1 MNHRSPVLKLALLA
15 IGLALAACG
24 DVGQGE
30 PTPTTLPGPSR
41 SFDMGFSSLP
51 SELPAESY
59 GDTFELAASAGEVI
73 LIQRVPPWE
82 ALMANGLFPSDE
94 VVQTTQRETEL
105 AEEHGL
111 ELFVA
116 IDPTDASEGRRQLA
130 SLPEDR
136 RGAGFADEEVRRAFV
151 QYAQFVALNYQPK
164 YLALGVEINSYEA
177 QNPEDFEQFVTLY
190 HEAYAAVKE
199 LSPETLVFP
208 TFQLEELQGLLP
220 ADDPRPSQWHLIRQF
235 QPNLDVLAVSTYPG
249 LAFSIPDEIPA
260 NHYTRLA
267 SYTIGPIG
275 IAGMGYSSG
284 PGRDGLNEGSEADQA
299 TFLSRVLDDAEEM
312 EMTLTIW
319 FVGQDPAFTGETPL
333 DLLQYVGLLRQDGT
347 EKPAWLV
354 WNLFAKRPLAED
366 P

>member
-1 MNHRSPVLKLALLA
+1 MKRRSSLLTFALLA
-15 IGLALAACG
+15 IGLALAACSDG
-24 DVGQGE
+24 GQSE
-30 PTPTTLPGPSR
+30 PTPTALPGPSR

-59 GDTFELAASAGEVI
+59 GDSFELAASAGEVI

-82 ALMANGLFPSDE
+82 ALLGDSFPSDD

-130 SLPEDR
+130 GLPEDR

-220 ADDPRPSQWHLIRQF
+220 ADDPHPAQWRLIRQF
-235 QPNLDVLAVSTYPG
+235 QPNLDVLAVSTFPG
-249 LAFSIPDEIPA
+249 LAFSNPDEIPA
-260 NHYTRLA
+260 NYYARLA
-267 SYTIGPIG
+267 SYTIGPIA

-284 PGRDGLNEGSEADQA
+284 PGRNGLNEGTETEQVS
-299 TFLSRVLDDAEEM
+299 FLRRVLDDAEELRM
-312 EMTLTIW
+312 ALAIW
-319 FVGQDPAFTGETPL
+319 FVGQDPTFTGETPL
-333 DLLQYVGLLRQDGT
+333 DLLQYVGLLRQDGE

-354 WNLFAKRPLAED
+354 WSGIASRPLAEA

>member
-1 MNHRSPVLKLALLA
+1 MNRRSPLLMFALLA
-15 IGLALAACG
+15 IGLALAACSDG
-24 DVGQGE
+24 GPSE

-111 ELFVA
+111 DLFVA

-130 SLPEDR
+130 GLPEDR

-208 TFQLEELQGLLP
+208 TFQLEELHGLLP
-220 ADDPRPSQWHLIRQF
+220 ANDPRPSQWHLIRQF
-235 QPNLDVLAVSTYPG
+235 QPNLDLLAVSTYPG
-249 LAFSIPDEIPA
+249 LAFSNPDEIPA
-260 NHYTRLA
+260 NYYTRLA

-275 IAGMGYSSG
+275 IAGMGYSSE
-284 PGRDGLNEGSEADQA
+284 PGRDGLNEGTEPEQA
-299 TFLSRVLDDAEEM
+299 IFLSRVLDEAEEM
-312 EMTLTIW
+312 EMALTIW
-319 FVGQDPAFTGETPL
+319 FIGQDPAFTGETPL

-354 WNLFAKRPLAED
+354 WNLFAKRPVAGA

>member
-1 MNHRSPVLKLALLA
+1 MFALLA
-15 IGLALAACG
+15 IGLALAACSDG
-24 DVGQGE
+24 GPSE

-51 SELPAESY
+51 SELPAENY

-94 VVQTTQRETEL
+94 VVRTTQRETEL

-111 ELFVA
+111 DLFVA

-130 SLPEDR
+130 GLPAARPRAGLRD
-136 RGAGFADEEVRRAFV
+136 GAARRAFV
-151 QYAQFVALNYQPK
+151 PHAPVGAVNDQPK

-208 TFQLEELQGLLP
+208 TFQLEELHGLLP
-220 ADDPRPSQWHLIRQF
+220 ANDPRPSQWSLIRQF
-235 QPNLDVLAVSTYPG
+235 QPNLDLLAVSTYPG
-249 LAFSIPDEIPA
+249 LAFSNPDEIPA
-260 NHYTRLA
+260 NYYTRLA
-267 SYTIGPIG
+267 SYTIRPIV
-275 IAGMGYSSG
+275 IAVMRSS
-284 PGRDGLNEGSEADQA
+284 SE
-299 TFLSRVLDDAEEM
+299 
-312 EMTLTIW
+312 
-319 FVGQDPAFTGETPL
+319 P
-333 DLLQYVGLLRQDGT
+333 
-347 EKPAWLV
+347 
-354 WNLFAKRPLAED
+354 
-366 P
+366 